1 MDGPAGSRQPCPHT
15 HNFYV
20 SAPAA
25 HSYDRPME
33 QALRHDPV
41 RLNAILAFVQSA
53 EKLKDTLR
61 SGITSQGRAESTA
74 EHSWRLCLMAML
86 FDREL
91 GDVDHLKLLKLC
103 IVHDLGEAISGDV
116 PATQQVAGDG
126 RAAQERADLVALCEP
141 LPADLGEELVALW
154 DEYSAAASPEAV
166 LAKGFDKLETMLQH
180 LVGKN
185 APDFDYRFNLDYG
198 AKHTARHP
206 LLAELRGLVDRE
218 TQKRVAA
225 S

>member
-1 MDGPAGSRQPCPHT
+1 
-15 HNFYV
+15 
-20 SAPAA
+20 
-25 HSYDRPME
+25 ME
-33 QALRHDPV
+33 QIIRTDRA
-41 RLNAILAFVQSA
+41 RLEAILVFVQAA

-91 GDVDHLKLLKLC
+91 GEVDRLKLLKLC

-126 RAAQERADLVALCEP
+126 RAQQERADLITLCEP
-141 LPADLGEELVALW
+141 LPADLGDEILALW
-154 DEYSAAASPEAV
+154 DEYSAAASTEAI

-185 APDFDYRFNLDYG
+185 APDFDYGFNFGYG
-198 AKHTARHP
+198 VKHTARHP
-206 LLAELRGLVDRE
+206 LLGRLRGLVDAE
-218 TQKRVAA
+218 TRKRVERTNRAPTDYGPA
-225 S
+225 R

>member
-1 MDGPAGSRQPCPHT
+1 
-15 HNFYV
+15 
-20 SAPAA
+20 
-25 HSYDRPME
+25 ME
-33 QALRHDPV
+33 QAIRQDPA
-41 RLNAILAFVQSA
+41 RLEAILAFVQAA

-91 GDVDHLKLLKLC
+91 GEFDRLKLLKLC

-126 RAAQERADLVALCEP
+126 RAARERAALVALCAP
-141 LPADLGEELVALW
+141 LPADLRDELVALS
-154 DEYSAAASPEAV
+154 DEYSAAASPEAI

-180 LVGKN
+180 LIGKN

-198 AKHTARHP
+198 TKHTVRHP
-206 LLAELRGLVDRE
+206 LLKALRGLVDRE
-218 TQKRVAA
+218 TQGRVAA
-225 S
+225 MPAHGD

>member
-1 MDGPAGSRQPCPHT
+1 
-15 HNFYV
+15 
-20 SAPAA
+20 
-25 HSYDRPME
+25 ME
-33 QALRHDPV
+33 QTNRHDPA
-41 RLNAILAFVQSA
+41 RLDAILAFVQSA
-53 EKLKDTLR
+53 ERLKDTLR
-61 SGITSQGRAESTA
+61 SGITAQGRAESTA

-91 GDVDHLKLLKLC
+91 GDFDRLKLLKLC

-126 RAAQERADLVALCEP
+126 RAAQERADLITLCAP
-141 LPADLGEELVALW
+141 LPTDLRTELLALW
-154 DEYSAAASPEAV
+154 DEYSAGSSPEAI

-185 APDFDYRFNLDYG
+185 EPGFDYRFNLDYG

-206 LLAELRGLVDRE
+206 LLAALRGLVDRE

-225 S
+225 GALGAGG

>member
-1 MDGPAGSRQPCPHT
+1 
-15 HNFYV
+15 
-20 SAPAA
+20 
-25 HSYDRPME
+25 ME
-33 QALRHDPV
+33 QAIAMDSA
-41 RLNAILAFVQSA
+41 RLEGIIAFVQAA

-74 EHSWRLCLMAML
+74 EHSWRLCLMVML

-91 GDVDHLKLLKLC
+91 GEYDRLKLLRLC

-126 RAAQERADLVALCEP
+126 RARQERADLIALCEP
-141 LPADLGEELVALW
+141 LPDDLRSELVALW
-154 DEYSAAASPEAV
+154 DDYSAAASPEAI

-180 LVGKN
+180 LVGQN
-185 APDFDYRFNLDYG
+185 APDFDYRFNLGYG

-206 LLAELRGLVDRE
+206 LLNQLRGLVDRE
-218 TQKRVAA
+218 TRKRIDDAPGA
-225 S
+225 PDRL

>member
-1 MDGPAGSRQPCPHT
+1 
-15 HNFYV
+15 
-20 SAPAA
+20 
-25 HSYDRPME
+25 ME
-33 QALRHDPV
+33 QAIRHDTA
-41 RLNAILAFVQSA
+41 RLDAILIFLQSA

-61 SGITSQGRAESTA
+61 SGITSRGRAESTA

-91 GDVDHLKLLKLC
+91 GGVDHLKLLKLC

-126 RAAQERADLVALCEP
+126 RAAQERADLIALCEP
-141 LPADLGEELVALW
+141 LPADLREELLALW

-185 APDFDYRFNLDYG
+185 APDFNYRFNLGYG
-198 AKHTARHP
+198 VKHTARHP
-206 LLAELRGLVDRE
+206 LLAELRRLVDRE

-225 S
+225 A

>member
-1 MDGPAGSRQPCPHT
+1 
-15 HNFYV
+15 
-20 SAPAA
+20 
-25 HSYDRPME
+25 ME
-33 QALRHDPV
+33 QAIQTDPA
-41 RLNAILAFVQSA
+41 RLEAILTFVQAA

-91 GDVDHLKLLKLC
+91 GEFDRLKLLKLC

-141 LPADLGEELVALW
+141 LPGDLRQEIVALW
-154 DEYSAAASPEAV
+154 DEYSSAASPEAI
-166 LAKGFDKLETMLQH
+166 LAKGFDKLKTMLQH

-185 APDFDYRFNLDYG
+185 GPGFDYRFNLAYG

-206 LLAELRGLVDRE
+206 LLAQLRVLVDRE
-218 TQKRVAA
+218 TQKRVAMMA
-225 S
+225 PAGATRS

>member
-1 MDGPAGSRQPCPHT
+1 
-15 HNFYV
+15 
-20 SAPAA
+20 
-25 HSYDRPME
+25 ME
-33 QALRHDPV
+33 QAIRHDPP
-41 RLNAILAFVQSA
+41 RLEAILTFVQSA

-61 SGITSQGRAESTA
+61 SGITSRGRAESTA

-91 GDVDHLKLLKLC
+91 GEFDRLKLLKLC

-126 RAAQERADLVALCEP
+126 RAAQERADLVTLCEP
-141 LPADLGEELVALW
+141 LPGDLRQEIVALW
-154 DEYSAAASPEAV
+154 DEYSAAASPEAI

-185 APDFDYRFNLDYG
+185 DPGFDYRFNLGYG

-206 LLAELRGLVDRE
+206 LLAQLRVLVDRE
-218 TQKRVAA
+218 TQKRVAMMA
-225 S
+225 PAEAARS